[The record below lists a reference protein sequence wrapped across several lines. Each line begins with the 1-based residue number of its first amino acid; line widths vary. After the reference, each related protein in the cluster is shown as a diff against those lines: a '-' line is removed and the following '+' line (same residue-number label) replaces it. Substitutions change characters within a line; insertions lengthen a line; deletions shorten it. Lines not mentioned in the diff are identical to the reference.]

1 MYKAFE
7 KWLNGVLEENMP
19 IPGVALNFNLYE
31 EADFC
36 WSIQLFFHPRKFI
49 WMLILCHGVSWNF
62 NFLSL
67 IKNLQ
72 ISIDK
77 SSCNCFVFF

>member
-36 WSIQLFFHPRKFI
+36 WSIQLI
-49 WMLILCHGVSWNF
+49 GA
-62 NFLSL
+62 
-67 IKNLQ
+67 
-72 ISIDK
+72 
-77 SSCNCFVFF
+77 SCFDEEIGRAHV

>member
-36 WSIQLFFHPRKFI
+36 WSIQLI
-49 WMLILCHGVSWNF
+49 GA
-62 NFLSL
+62 
-67 IKNLQ
+67 
-72 ISIDK
+72 
-77 SSCNCFVFF
+77 SCFD